1 MRKQSMSLMLAA
13 LMVGGSL
20 AGCSG
25 SKPAETTA
33 ASTEAAKTEAAET
46 TAETT
51 AGAEAKDVKLTFT
64 WWGNQ
69 LRNDRT
75 QEVLDMYSAANPGV
89 TFDAQPA
96 QWSDYWTKLATAA
109 AGNALPDLI
118 QMGYTSALEQYVDNG
133 LLEDLGP
140 YVESGLLDVSAIDQ
154 SILDSGSVD
163 GKLYAICSGQNA
175 PALIYNKTLTD
186 EL

>member
-33 ASTEAAKTEAAET
+33 VSTEAAKTEAAET

-89 TFDAQPA
+89 TFDA
-96 QWSDYWTKLATAA
+96 
-109 AGNALPDLI
+109 
-118 QMGYTSALEQYVDNG
+118 
-133 LLEDLGP
+133 
-140 YVESGLLDVSAIDQ
+140 
-154 SILDSGSVD
+154 
-163 GKLYAICSGQNA
+163 
-175 PALIYNKTLTD
+175 
-186 EL
+186 

>member
-13 LMVGGSL
+13 LMIGGSL

-64 WWGNQ
+64 WWG
-69 LRNDRT
+69 
-75 QEVLDMYSAANPGV
+75 
-89 TFDAQPA
+89 
-96 QWSDYWTKLATAA
+96 TAS
-109 AGNALPDLI
+109 P
-118 QMGYTSALEQYVDNG
+118 
-133 LLEDLGP
+133 
-140 YVESGLLDVSAIDQ
+140 VERLLDKTGNCGSRKRTAG
-154 SILDSGSVD
+154 SDSD
-163 GKLYAICSGQNA
+163 G
-175 PALIYNKTLTD
+175 IYLCFGAVCG
-186 EL
+186 

>member
-13 LMVGGSL
+13 LMIGGSL

-140 YVESGLLDVSAIDQ
+140 YVESGLLDVSAID
-154 SILDSGSVD
+154 
-163 GKLYAICSGQNA
+163 
-175 PALIYNKTLTD
+175 
-186 EL
+186 